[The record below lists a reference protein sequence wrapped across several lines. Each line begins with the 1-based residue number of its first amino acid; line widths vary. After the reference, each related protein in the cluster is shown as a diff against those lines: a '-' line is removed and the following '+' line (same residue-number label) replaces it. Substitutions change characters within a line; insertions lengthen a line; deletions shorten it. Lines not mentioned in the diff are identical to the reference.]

1 MEWAIYHFLSSAA
14 FPHYNCRAEVGVK
27 TVKPLLTNNTDPH
40 GSLNINAFERAIIQ
54 YFITQDPTTKQS
66 HVQSI
71 FEQCIKDFIPISPGH
86 HYKPHPTTI
95 NLTQPATEEALRN
108 RHMQEAERF
117 GRARQEAPTFCG
129 WEQCTNP
136 ESDWSTRNTMGCDRY
151 AVPIDRSGKCTTHNQ
166 KFLTKVIQYRRHQDR
181 PSLTTSNSW
190 PHQNQS
196 SELSCCSVYS

>member
-14 FPHYNCRAEVGVK
+14 FPHYNCRAEVGVQ

-54 YFITQDPTTKQS
+54 YFITQDPSTKQS

-71 FEQCIKDFIPISPGH
+71 FEQCIKDFIPIPPGH

-108 RHMQEAERF
+108 RHMQEAERSAEHAKRLPPF
-117 GRARQEAPTFCG
+117 VVG
-129 WEQCTNP
+129 
-136 ESDWSTRNTMGCDRY
+136 
-151 AVPIDRSGKCTTHNQ
+151 
-166 KFLTKVIQYRRHQDR
+166 
-181 PSLTTSNSW
+181 NSVQI
-190 PHQNQS
+190 QNQTGPHATRWVVTDMPCPLIGQANVPLTIRS
-196 SELSCCSVYS
+196 S